1 MLFLQFMLY
10 LSSFVGALKNEIPE
24 ASLELCQLKI
34 KQLSPD
40 ILKFRTNHED
50 NPFTL
55 NCSVVPRSF
64 LLVFHPSSNNWVLI
78 ILGTQVIKKK
88 RPVRHVF
95 LDYLSVSYDYALT
108 NITNTKI
115 FFLQML
121 LLAPAS
127 LALMGLLGQ
136 KLLPKVGLLG
146 QMELLLTCLLQG
158 ALLGLMYS
166 LEQAL
171 LEVAGLLKRTLFPRS
186 FL

>member
-1 MLFLQFMLY
+1 MQARV
-10 LSSFVGALKNEIPE
+10 S
-24 ASLELCQLKI
+24 
-34 KQLSPD
+34 
-40 ILKFRTNHED
+40 
-50 NPFTL
+50 
-55 NCSVVPRSF
+55 
-64 LLVFHPSSNNWVLI
+64 WVLI

-186 FL
+186 FLWRMELALKQALLSLIALSGRTELVLTVLTIDLRINFTIGLLGL

>member
-1 MLFLQFMLY
+1 
-10 LSSFVGALKNEIPE
+10 
-24 ASLELCQLKI
+24 
-34 KQLSPD
+34 
-40 ILKFRTNHED
+40 
-50 NPFTL
+50 
-55 NCSVVPRSF
+55 
-64 LLVFHPSSNNWVLI
+64 
-78 ILGTQVIKKK
+78 
-88 RPVRHVF
+88 
-95 LDYLSVSYDYALT
+95 
-108 NITNTKI
+108 
-115 FFLQML
+115 ML

-186 FL
+186 FLWRMELALKQALLSLIALSGRTELVLTVLTIDLRINFTIGLLGL